1 MAIFN
6 NNQKATTNETPSVN
20 LIGTGTTITGD
31 VICNGDIRIDG
42 GLIGNLNAKGKVIIG
57 STGKVEGNIQCQNSD
72 LFGQIKG
79 NIQVQELLSLKATA
93 NITGDIS
100 TNKLS
105 IEPGANFTGNCSMGA
120 MVKDIK
126 NATIE
131 RTGSKAEK
139 IA

>member
-1 MAIFN
+1 MAMFN
-6 NNQKATTNETPSVN
+6 NNPKTTPSETPSVN
-20 LIGTGTTITGD
+20 LIGAGTTITGD
-31 VICNGDIRIDG
+31 VNCNGDIRIDG
-42 GLIGNLNAKGKVIIG
+42 SLIGNLNAKGKVIIG
-57 STGKVEGNIQCQNSD
+57 SSGKVEGNINCQNSD

-79 NIQVQELLSLKATA
+79 NIQVQELLSLKASA

-120 MVKDIK
+120 LVKDIK

-131 RTGSKAEK
+131 RTGAKAEK